1 MCVCIPSQTWNKD
14 EKKDENNKKI
24 YMINTWKYKAA
35 SIWQIVDLDKHH
47 DLSFCSVQM
56 DNFTILMRVL

>member
-1 MCVCIPSQTWNKD
+1 MCVCIYLPKH
-14 EKKDENNKKI
+14 EIKMKDENNKEKNLHDQYLKVFI
-24 YMINTWKYKAA
+24 LQFDKF
-35 SIWQIVDLDKHH
+35 VDLDKHH